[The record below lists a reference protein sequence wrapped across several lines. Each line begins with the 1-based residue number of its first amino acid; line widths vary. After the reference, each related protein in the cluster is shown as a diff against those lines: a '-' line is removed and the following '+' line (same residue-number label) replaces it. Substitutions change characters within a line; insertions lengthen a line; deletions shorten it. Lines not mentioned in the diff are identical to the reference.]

1 MGRLAQKTAFPLTSG
16 AVKKNSYPTP
26 QDAEAAFYE
35 ALESCDLDAMMEVW
49 ADDEEIVCV
58 HPGGPRLSGYDQV
71 RASWAKIL
79 GSGQRLNVQLSEQV
93 TMQGIMFSVHS
104 VHERIAGQGKADH
117 LVVATNIFLRT
128 TGGWRMIARHGSSAP
143 QAARSSEG
151 ISKTLH

>member
-1 MGRLAQKTAFPLTSG
+1 MTGLARNTAFPLTSA

-26 QDAEAAFYE
+26 QDAETAFYE

-49 ADDEEIVCV
+49 AEDEEIVCV

-79 GSGQRLNVQLSEQV
+79 RSGVRFNVHLSEQV
-93 TMQGIMFSVHS
+93 TMQGMMFSVHS
-104 VHERIAGQGKADH
+104 VHERIAGEGKADH

-128 TGGWRMIARHGSSAP
+128 TGGWRMIARHGSAVP

-151 ISKTLH
+151 ISQTLH